1 MLETHN
7 RSQMMH
13 NTFSAT
19 NRPWVESHAPQ
30 KHAGMLAA
38 TAWLEAR
45 GLRTRTGADWD
56 VAIALDVSEL
66 PASPCIKNPADSR
79 FHIAI
84 SAAEWGFF
92 FCHRGRASWIRVKD
106 VPFVNECDDH
116 RLVQEV
122 PPLRDLGRLIQTVER
137 RNGILFRRLRAS
149 VRTNLVDAEPQIRG
163 WIAAVL

>member
-1 MLETHN
+1 MTHD
-7 RSQMMH
+7 
-13 NTFSAT
+13 TFSAI
-19 NRPWVESHAPQ
+19 NRRSVESHAPQ

-38 TAWLEAR
+38 AAWLQAR
-45 GLRTRTGADWD
+45 GLRNRTGAGWD
-56 VAIALDVSEL
+56 VAIALDVSNL

-92 FCHRGRASWIRVKD
+92 FCHRGRASWIRVTD

-116 RLVQEV
+116 GLVHNV

-137 RNGILFRRLRAS
+137 SNGILFRRLRAS

-163 WIAAVL
+163 WIATAL